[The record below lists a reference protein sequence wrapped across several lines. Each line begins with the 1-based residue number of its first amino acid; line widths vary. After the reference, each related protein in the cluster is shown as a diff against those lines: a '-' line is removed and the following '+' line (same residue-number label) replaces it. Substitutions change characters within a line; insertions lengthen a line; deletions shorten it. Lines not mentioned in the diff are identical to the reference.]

1 MTKRI
6 LFIVE
11 GRRTEPRF
19 LKKIMSV
26 LGLADEKEI
35 YSVGTNIHALYES
48 IFGDGDPEDTDLLL
62 ALKSRTTDV
71 EDRKILS
78 GSYSD
83 VFLVF
88 DVEVQDAD
96 FDESRMIKLLNHFS
110 NSTEN
115 GKLYLNYPMME
126 SIRHLKKLDDCE
138 YVNSTVKLHDI
149 PQYKRIVGEEG
160 CAELKNPNG
169 YDAQKMRTV
178 ALRNA
183 EKYLSL
189 TCNGNTSPLLYEEC
203 DSGLLF
209 ELQMEHLRKEDELF
223 IINTSVLVF
232 VDMNPPRFF
241 SDTYPDV

>member
-48 IFGDGDPEDTDLLL
+48 VFGNSDPEDTDLLL
-62 ALKSRTTDV
+62 ELKSRATDPHDK
-71 EDRKILS
+71 EILS
-78 GSYSD
+78 GSYTD
-83 VFLVF
+83 IFLVF

-96 FDESRMIKLLNHFS
+96 YDRNRMERLLDYFS

-126 SIRHLKKLDDCE
+126 SIRHLKSLEDTD
-138 YVNSTVKLHDI
+138 YLTSTVKRQDI
-149 PQYKRIVGEEG
+149 SNYKRLVGEEG

-169 YDAQKMRTV
+169 YDASLMRAV
-178 ALRNA
+178 ALINSK
-183 EKYLSL
+183 KYLSL
-189 TCNGNTSPLLYEEC
+189 VKKGAVNLQDYDEC
-203 DSGLLF
+203 DSASLF
-209 ELQMEHLRKEDELF
+209 RLQMAYLEEKDEMH
-223 IINTSVLVF
+223 IINTSVLIF
-232 VDMNPPRFF
+232 VDMNPSRFF
-241 SDTYPDV
+241 SDAC